1 MQGILQLLLLKKR
14 IKFKKNRNFLETVRH
29 KTLSHLTVTAPLEGS
44 LSYLRNN
51 ATSPYKGAKFEAK
64 EFLPTR
70 SVAFDADKSSE
81 GRARRLF
88 EQLVLC

>member
-1 MQGILQLLLLKKR
+1 MASSIVELEQEKILHRWRGPPPLKR
-14 IKFKKNRNFLETVRH
+14 R
-29 KTLSHLTVTAPLEGS
+29 

-88 EQLVLC
+88 EQLGFMLIL